1 MILISIKFYF
11 YSHFLF
17 NVIIPPQKKNLGIAG
32 AVAILYNLM
41 LFMAGRPTRW
51 VSSPSN
57 ECLLIFALKKG
68 TVFSPGDTLSLLL
81 ITFNFS
87 GELLSISCRSTTSK
101 LKITEGSHLRK
112 QKSLREFKIKSLKSH
127 CGWLNACE
135 ILHQWG
141 MVETCWNMLKPYK

>member
-1 MILISIKFYF
+1 
-11 YSHFLF
+11 
-17 NVIIPPQKKNLGIAG
+17 
-32 AVAILYNLM
+32 M
-41 LFMAGRPTRW
+41 LFMAGRPKRW

-141 MVETCWNMLKPYK
+141 MVETCWNHYNQWIGLRDHLLGKSTVSCRCSLKPIHWYKYHIPSSCLT